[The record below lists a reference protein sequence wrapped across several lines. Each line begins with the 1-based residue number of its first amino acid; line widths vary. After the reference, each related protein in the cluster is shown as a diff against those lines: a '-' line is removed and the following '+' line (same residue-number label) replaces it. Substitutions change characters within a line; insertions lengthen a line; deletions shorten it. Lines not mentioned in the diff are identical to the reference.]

1 LTQALVKRVTPGTA
15 KGTKMKAITG
25 FLVAVGISMVSTT
38 VFASD
43 SSGKILFKDKCAS
56 CHPDGGNILEPKE
69 NLFGL
74 ENSAKIVKKIR
85 KGGGGM
91 PAYDKKSISDSDAKL
106 LADYIMETFKK

>member
-1 LTQALVKRVTPGTA
+1 
-15 KGTKMKAITG
+15 MKNAITG
-25 FLVAVGISMVSTT
+25 LFVAVGISMVSITA
-38 VFASD
+38 FATEG
-43 SSGKILFKDKCAS
+43 SGKTLFKDKCAS

-91 PAYDKKSISDSDAKL
+91 PAYDKQSITDSDAKL